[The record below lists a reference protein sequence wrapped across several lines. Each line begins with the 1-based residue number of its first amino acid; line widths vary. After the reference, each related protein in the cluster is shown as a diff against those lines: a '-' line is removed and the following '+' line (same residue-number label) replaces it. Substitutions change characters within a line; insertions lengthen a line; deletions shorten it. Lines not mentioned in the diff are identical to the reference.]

1 MCLIIWVNK
10 DIFMGEKKRIDEE
23 ESRFHR
29 AVRRLVSKFVP
40 GREASPPPYVEGASV
55 QQGPRKATF
64 KRPDS
69 LTLPMY
75 ADYRKHV
82 GAQILEEV
90 AGPEK

>member
-10 DIFMGEKKRIDEE
+10 DDFVREKKRIDEK
-23 ESRFHR
+23 ESRSHR

-40 GREASPPPYVEGASV
+40 GREASPPPYAGASV
-55 QQGPRKATF
+55 QQGPRKETF

-69 LTLPMY
+69 LNLPMY
-75 ADYRKHV
+75 AGCRKHV
-82 GAQILEEV
+82 GAQISEEV